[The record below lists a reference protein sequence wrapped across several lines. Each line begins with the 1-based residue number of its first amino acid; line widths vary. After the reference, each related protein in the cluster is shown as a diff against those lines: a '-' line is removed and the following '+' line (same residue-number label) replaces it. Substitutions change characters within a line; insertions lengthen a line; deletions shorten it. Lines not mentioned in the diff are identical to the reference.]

1 LSPHI
6 ISEIGE
12 ALSAF
17 VQPLSKSGEQAR
29 ALCGLSPAC
38 AFAPCRGKPMNRRQ
52 VILTFAAT
60 IALAALAAAA
70 VRAQDVPRVATGF
83 VASVLCSETFVS
95 GLDPEKVFADTTEA
109 MPGAGLISWALDYR
123 LDRAN
128 KDVTVTLLGLSRS
141 RSVYRDGLGCHLDH
155 GGGIALAPPPAE
167 GSAQRAPLPDIAGPA
182 PVAPENPQ
190 LAAALD
196 RAFAEPAHPPS
207 RHTKAI
213 VVVKDGRIIAERYAE
228 GYGVDTPILGFSA
241 TKSVISA
248 LIGVL
253 VRQGKLALDQP
264 APIAAWQKADDQRHA
279 ITVDQ
284 LLRHTAGL
292 ALGSSLSASLGA
304 ALEPVNRM
312 KFMETDM
319 AAFAE
324 AAPLETSPGSAWNYH
339 DGNTL
344 ILSRLIRDATGG
356 TPADMLRFARQELF
370 APLGMRHVTIEFD
383 GAGTP
388 EGSSQMLASARDW
401 ARFAKLYLN
410 DGLAEGKR
418 ILPEGWAAYSA
429 APTPNA
435 WVGYGA
441 GFWTNLGD
449 SLGAKYRIEHGWP
462 RDAFFAKGTIGQFV
476 IIIPS
481 ERLVIARFGKT
492 PNWPL
497 DADGVSRL
505 VSDVVAATRDK
516 GRLAGRD

>member
-1 LSPHI
+1 MSRRKLILILAS
-6 ISEIGE
+6 SAVLGTLAIG
-12 ALSAF
+12 
-17 VQPLSKSGEQAR
+17 
-29 ALCGLSPAC
+29 
-38 AFAPCRGKPMNRRQ
+38 
-52 VILTFAAT
+52 
-60 IALAALAAAA
+60 A
-70 VRAQDVPRVATGF
+70 VRARDLPAVSTGF
-83 VASVLCSETFVS
+83 FANILCSETFVS
-95 GLDPEKVFADTTEA
+95 GFDPDKTFAETTAA
-109 MPGAGLISWALDYR
+109 MPGSGLLTWATAYR
-123 LDRAN
+123 VDRAR
-128 KDVTVTLLGLSRS
+128 KDATVTLFGLFRS
-141 RSVYRDGLGCHLDH
+141 RAVYRDGVGCTLDH
-155 GGGIALAPPPAE
+155 GAPLVEAAVPADDPPA
-167 GSAQRAPLPDIAGPA
+167 APLLPEIAGPA
-182 PVAPENPQ
+182 VVPPVTPQ

-196 RAFAEPAHPPS
+196 RAFAEPDAPPF
-207 RHTKAI
+207 RHTRAI

-253 VRQGKLALDQP
+253 VRQGRLALDQP
-264 APIAAWQKADDQRHA
+264 APVAAWKKADDPRRA

-324 AAPLETSPGSAWNYH
+324 AAPLETPPGRAWNYH

-344 ILSRLIRDATGG
+344 ILSRMIRDLSGG
-356 TPADMLRFARQELF
+356 TPADVIRFARQELF

-401 ARFAKLYLN
+401 AHFGQLYLDN
-410 DGLAEGKR
+410 GRAGGKR
-418 ILPEGWAAYSA
+418 ILPEGWASYSA
-429 APTPNA
+429 SPTPNA

-449 SLGAKYRIEHGWP
+449 SFGARYRIGHGWP

-497 DADGVSRL
+497 DADGVSDL
-505 VSDVVAATRDK
+505 VSDVVAATRNK
-516 GRLAGRD
+516 ERLAGRD